1 MADLCTCCG
10 ATSSSCPSGRLISRG
25 GWALSLSIIIWANK
39 MIHQPTVKYGQD
51 RSTELVI
58 TINGNSPSNMQIHVN
73 FVPCSLNS
81 TSPHSYPFQQH
92 IPTLLPICYHAVIPT
107 FLPICLMARKETY
120 IMLIMTYPSAK
131 LPLSRVKT
139 LQAKHR
145 YNKFLCLQ
153 KPCYNIV
160 MQS

>member
-58 TINGNSPSNMQIHVN
+58 TINGNSPSNSPSNMQIHVN

-81 TSPHSYPFQQH
+81 TSPHSYHLLPCSHPH
-92 IPTLLPICYHAVIPT
+92 IPTHLLPCSHPHIPT
-107 FLPICLMARKETY
+107 HLLPCSTSPHS
-120 IMLIMTYPSAK
+120 YPFA
-131 LPLSRVKT
+131 T
-139 LQAKHR
+139 
-145 YNKFLCLQ
+145 
-153 KPCYNIV
+153 
-160 MQS
+160 MQSQ

>member
-25 GWALSLSIIIWANK
+25 GWALNLSIIIWANK

-81 TSPHSYPFQQH
+81 TSPHSYPFATMQSQQH
-92 IPTLLPICYHAVIPT
+92 IPTFLPICYHAVSTAHPHIPT
-107 FLPICLMARKETY
+107 HLLPCSLNSTSPHS
-120 IMLIMTYPSAK
+120 YPFA
-131 LPLSRVKT
+131 T
-139 LQAKHR
+139 
-145 YNKFLCLQ
+145 
-153 KPCYNIV
+153 
-160 MQS
+160 MQSQ